1 MEGYYTKKQAANV
14 LGVTVRQ
21 ISNYMSEK
29 HLRVVY
35 QGKKAWIPKGDVQRL
50 YSRVTWSKSQGDDDI
65 LDLQH
70 RLAALTRDV
79 EVLKLSLGFGAHTK
93 PRDVSEL
100 LLLRQKFMD
109 LLAEDSWTNK
119 QLSSIAD
126 DLISVHE
133 EELLTLYTRVG
144 SIAWIPLDH
153 LSSKMITFIERH
165 EAFPTKGLDVLRARL
180 MKARDRFLGLVYVNS
195 KIPAKR
201 SVESATL
208 MGLLDPLGSI
218 DKAVMG
224 YILR

>member
-35 QGKKAWIPKGDVQRL
+35 QGKKAWIPKDDVQRL

-133 EELLTLYTRVG
+133 EELLTLYSRVG
-144 SIAWIPLDH
+144 SVAWIPLDH

-201 SVESATL
+201 STESATL
-208 MGLLDPLGSI
+208 MGLLDPLGSM
-218 DKAVMG
+218 DKAIME